1 MDIRNNFLNYFKS
14 KGHLILPSSGLIP
27 ENDPSVL
34 LTTAGMQQFKPFF
47 LGTKRP
53 PAKKIATVQKC
64 FRTSDIDSVG
74 YTNRHCTFFE
84 MLGNFSFGDYFKKEA
99 IKYSLDFILNII
111 KIPVDKIFVTVFKGG
126 DGIPVDKEAIR
137 YWKESGIDQDRIYKF
152 GKEENFWGP
161 AGETGPCGPCSEI
174 HYDFGKRY
182 GCGKKTCGPNCDCG
196 RFIEIWNLVFTE
208 YDFDGKNYKVLPKK
222 NIDTGMGMERIEAV
236 IEGEPSIFKTV
247 LFRNIVKKVLEI
259 SKDTSGNRK
268 SHAGKGVS
276 DFEKAVRIIADH
288 SRAIYFMISD
298 GVSPSN
304 EGRGYILRR
313 IIRRAVRFG
322 RQIGINRY
330 FLNKIGEVVINEYAD
345 IYPEILEKKD
355 FSFKLVD
362 DEEKRF
368 TETLKEG
375 SKVLLQKI
383 REIKKDKGIYLDSG
397 DAFRLYDTYGFPV
410 ELTGEI
416 LKENGLKLDRKKFV
430 KHLKKHQ
437 EKSKNKKSFDK
448 RIDKNLAVYQKMAGE
463 LEVEFTG
470 YQDISAEAVIENIV
484 ITDKNINKKTAPVLS
499 AGERG
504 EIILRSTPFYGEK
517 GGQIG
522 DRGIIKKGQALFE
535 VEECLIPVEGIYTHR
550 GTLKK
555 GTLKKGDRVSAIV
568 DHRRRKNISRN
579 HTATHLLHWALRSV
593 FGKEVRQSGSFVEE
607 DKFRF
612 DYSIYSMPAKN
623 QLEKVE
629 RMINEKIQKNDTV
642 RCFETTREFAEEI
655 GAISLFDEKYGKFVR
670 VVEIDNYSREL
681 CGGIH
686 VERTGDIGI
695 FKILTETGVGANLR
709 RIEGVTGMY
718 AYNYLRDKEAALSQI
733 SSRLEVDE
741 SRVVSAVEGIKKEM
755 KEKEEELA
763 SLKIKAVVKEIAGRF
778 KSGTISRGLKIIDF
792 DFSKSRAVSNMDIK
806 SMGNAGDQIKKYFEN
821 KNTFIIF
828 SNILSKKPVMVLQ
841 ATDDLVKSGIDCSR
855 LAREAG
861 KKIKGGGGGKP
872 GYAQLGGSDPALLEG
887 AVKLV
892 KNKILDILK
901 KAK

>member
-1 MDIRNNFLNYFKS
+1 MDIRKKFLDYFKS
-14 KGHLILPSSGLIP
+14 KEHLILPSSGLIP

-47 LGTKRP
+47 LGTKKP
-53 PAKKIATVQKC
+53 PASRIATVQKC

-84 MLGNFSFGDYFKKEA
+84 MLGNFSFGDYFKREA
-99 IKYSLDFILNII
+99 IVYALDFILNIM
-111 KIPVDKIFVTVFKGG
+111 KIPIDKIFITVFKGG
-126 DGIPVDKEAIR
+126 DGIKVDKEAIK
-137 YWKESGIDQDRIYKF
+137 YWKESGIADDRIYKF

-174 HYDFGKRY
+174 HYDFGKEY

-208 YDFDGKNYKVLPKK
+208 YDFDGKNYKALPKK
-222 NIDTGMGMERIEAV
+222 NIDTGMGLERMEAV
-236 IEGEPSIFKTV
+236 IEGEPSIFKTD
-247 LFRNIVKKVLEI
+247 LFKNIVKKVLEI
-259 SKDTSGNRK
+259 SKDTAGNTRG
-268 SHAGKGVS
+268 HTGKGDS
-276 DFEKAVRIIADH
+276 DFKKAVRIIADH

-322 RQIGINRY
+322 RQIGINEY
-330 FLNKIGEVVINEYAD
+330 FLNKIGEVIVNEYAD

-383 REIKKDKGIYLDSG
+383 KEIKKDKGMYLDSG

-416 LKENGLKLDRKKFV
+416 LGENGLKLNRKKFDL
-430 KHLKKHQ
+430 HLKKHQ

-448 RIDKNLAVYQKMAGE
+448 RIDKNLAVYQKISRE

-470 YQDISAEAVIENIV
+470 YQDIYAEAVIENIV
-484 ITDKNINKKTAPVLS
+484 ITDKNDNKKVVSYLS
-499 AGERG
+499 EGEKG
-504 EIILRSTPFYGEK
+504 EIILENTPFYGEK

-522 DRGIIKKGQALFE
+522 DRGMIKKGPALFE
-535 VEECLIPVEGIYTHR
+535 VEGCIIPVEGIYTHK
-550 GTLKK
+550 GILKK
-555 GTLKKGDRVSAIV
+555 GTLKKGDRVSATV
-568 DHRRRKNISRN
+568 DQKRRKNISRN
-579 HTATHLLHWALRSV
+579 HTATHLLHWALRNV
-593 FGKEVRQSGSFVEE
+593 FGKEVRQSGSFVDE

-612 DYSIYSMPAKN
+612 DYSIYSMPTKKE
-623 QLEKVE
+623 LGKVE
-629 RMINEKIQKNDTV
+629 QMINEKIQNNDTV

-686 VERTGDIGI
+686 VKRTGDIGI
-695 FKILTETGVGANLR
+695 FKITAETGVGANLR

-718 AYNYLRDKEAALSQI
+718 AYNYLREKEAVLSKI
-733 SSRLEVDE
+733 SSKLEVDE
-741 SRVVSAVEGIKKEM
+741 SRAVSAVEGIKKEI

-763 SLKIKAVVKEIAGRF
+763 SLKIKAVVKEIADRTKTGPD
-778 KSGTISRGLKIIDF
+778 SGELKIIDF
-792 DFSKSRAVSNMDIK
+792 DFSKSRAVSKMDIK
-806 SMGNAGDQIKKYFEN
+806 SMGSAGDHLKKYFKD
-821 KNTFIIF
+821 KNTFLIFTNII
-828 SNILSKKPVMVLQ
+828 NKKPVMVLQ
-841 ATDDLVKSGIDCSR
+841 ATDDLIKKGIDCSK
-855 LAREAG
+855 LAGEAG

-872 GYAQLGGSDPALLEG
+872 GYAQLGGSDSASLSS
-887 AVKLV
+887 AVRFV
-892 KNKILDILK
+892 KNKVLDILK